1 MATLKIFPEQNQV
14 YGIITDGEIW
24 EFMRLK
30 EKTLTLDDKNYH
42 VSQVTEIIDR
52 IEHIV
57 QQSIK
62 EHA

>member
-1 MATLKIFPEQNQV
+1 V